1 MAWREN
7 ETVVRATSERINMG
21 RVQETVPRALAGDL
35 DVVIGEVEGRW
46 LRRVAWVGG
55 RPAYRVRAAA
65 TKTATKMA
73 KSASIAGVA
82 DGSAICGHFRIA

>member
-1 MAWREN
+1 MAPTRS
-7 ETVVRATSERINMG
+7 VGSG
-21 RVQETVPRALAGDL
+21 SAGWA
-35 DVVIGEVEGRW
+35 V
-46 LRRVAWVGG
+46 
-55 RPAYRVRAAA
+55 YRVRAAA

>member
-1 MAWREN
+1 MAARWRED
-7 ETVVRATSERINMG
+7 ETVVG
-21 RVQETVPRALAGDL
+21 TVPVAPTRSVGSGSAG
-35 DVVIGEVEGRW
+35 W
-46 LRRVAWVGG
+46 A
-55 RPAYRVRAAA
+55 AYRVRAAV